1 MELLHVGVG
10 RGGGD
15 VGSRGEEEGALGGG
29 GEELVEGGAAELQ
42 VVDDHD
48 GADLAEPV
56 EERGTAGPVVRG
68 VPDGDEELVEEFE
81 GGAVVA
87 GEPDDSVGGDV
98 GAVGGDGVEEGGAA
112 GSRGAGQPGGAASA
126 EDADE
131 PLALLLAFEEGQC
144 GCDRSRRD
152 GRGGGTDGLGPL
164 LGGTG
169 AGGRG
174 FLPGRAG
181 FDLAA
186 VDGIDGDEQVAGDEP
201 DDAGTRGC
209 GRGRAAS
216 LAGVVALAVVSVLLR
231 PPVDRVHGPSPQEAV
246 SGARRVG
253 PSMCRRPN
261 PRPCSG
267 GREQVGC
274 PGDQDVMVL

>member
-1 MELLHVGVG
+1 MLFRSFEGAEGVELGGGDAQPVALAEQRTGLDEAERQALGLEPEVAGPVGLVVGEGAADRALQELEGGAPAEAGQVELLHVGVG

-15 VGSRGEEEGALGGG
+15 VGPRGEEEGALGGG

-112 GSRGAGQPGGAASA
+112 GSRGAGQPVATLRKDYDWRCAPPVIRAPRG
-126 EDADE
+126 
-131 PLALLLAFEEGQC
+131 LR
-144 GCDRSRRD
+144 RS
-152 GRGGGTDGLGPL
+152 
-164 LGGTG
+164 
-169 AGGRG
+169 
-174 FLPGRAG
+174 
-181 FDLAA
+181 
-186 VDGIDGDEQVAGDEP
+186 
-201 DDAGTRGC
+201 
-209 GRGRAAS
+209 RAAS
-216 LAGVVALAVVSVLLR
+216 FPR
-231 PPVDRVHGPSPQEAV
+231 TPDPSPAASELPAAT
-246 SGARRVG
+246 GMACRAR
-253 PSMCRRPN
+253 ST
-261 PRPCSG
+261 
-267 GREQVGC
+267 
-274 PGDQDVMVL
+274 